1 VFDREGIMA
10 IQGTRTEQNLLAA
23 FAGESQARNRY
34 TFFASA
40 AKKEGYEQI
49 AGIFLE
55 TADNEKE
62 HAKRFFQFL
71 EGGMAQ
77 YTASFP
83 AGIIGTTAQNLKA
96 AAEGEN
102 EEWTKLYP
110 AFADA
115 ADQEGFREVA
125 VAFRFIAK
133 VEVEHEK
140 RYRKLLANLEA
151 GRVFRKDEQKTW
163 ICRNC
168 GYHHEGEE
176 APGQCPTC
184 LHPRSFFELWMEN
197 Y

>member
-1 VFDREGIMA
+1 MPMKGS
-10 IQGTRTEQNLLAA
+10 RTEQNLLAA

-34 TFFASA
+34 TFFASV

-49 AGIFLE
+49 ASIFLE

-62 HAKRFFQFL
+62 HAKRFFKFL
-71 EGGMAQ
+71 EGGMVSF
-77 YTASFP
+77 TASFP
-83 AGIIGTTAQNLKA
+83 AGTIGTTIENLKA
-96 AAEGEN
+96 AAEGEH

-110 AFADA
+110 AFGDTAEE
-115 ADQEGFREVA
+115 EGFREA
-125 VAFRFIAK
+125 AGAFRFIAK

-140 RYRKLLANLEA
+140 RYRKLLDNIIA
-151 GRVFRKDEQKTW
+151 GSVFKKDEKKTW

-184 LHPRSFFELWMEN
+184 LHPRSYFEIWKEN